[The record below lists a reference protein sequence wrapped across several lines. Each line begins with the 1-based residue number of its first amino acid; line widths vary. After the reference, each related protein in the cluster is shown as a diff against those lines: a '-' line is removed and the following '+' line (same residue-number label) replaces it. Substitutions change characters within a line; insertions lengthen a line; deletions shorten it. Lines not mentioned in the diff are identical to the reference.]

1 MSPPDAVGEQP
12 WPWGESDTRC
22 QFAGGR
28 GTSRAK
34 CRSPRVPFASGRYR
48 TRMCGN
54 PDARHGRAVR
64 QFPIYNRAVVN
75 WTNPAKLSQ
84 TPQCGRSSR
93 HAWPRSARPQTRS
106 RSLKMADD
114 RLRRLARRCGL
125 CPLHEP
131 LARPRR
137 AGHHHHLQWRRPP
150 GSTSIVSL
158 DPGQNSRPIA
168 SVYADRDARGAAPD
182 EAAPG

>member
-137 AGHHHHLQWRRPP
+137 AGHHHHLQWRRKFTPHRERLRRSRRP
-150 GSTSIVSL
+150 GCGPRRGGSRLGPCASL
-158 DPGQNSRPIA
+158 LGWRQ
-168 SVYADRDARGAAPD
+168 
-182 EAAPG
+182 